1 MGPIL
6 ATMDPVQNPWK
17 TLSTEEKYDN
27 PWIRVTK
34 SEVIDPGGGEG
45 EYGVV
50 HFKNLALGIVP
61 IDAEGNTWLVGQFRY
76 PLNRY
81 TWEIPEGGGS
91 LVVDPLE
98 SAQRELLEEAGIS
111 AKKWQLIQ
119 EMDLSNSATDERAL
133 LYLAT
138 DLSFSEP
145 NPDENEE
152 LQLMKV
158 PFVEA
163 YERVVSGELRDSLTV
178 AAILKLRTLQLEG
191 KIEI

>member
-1 MGPIL
+1 
-6 ATMDPVQNPWK
+6 MDPVQNPWK

-34 SEVIDPGGGEG
+34 SEVIDPGGGDG

>member
-1 MGPIL
+1 
-6 ATMDPVQNPWK
+6 MDEQQNPWK
-17 TLSTEEKYDN
+17 TLSTEEKYNN

-34 SEVIDPGGGEG
+34 SEVIDPGGRDG

-50 HFKNLALGIVP
+50 HFKNLALGVVP
-61 IDAEGNTWLVGQFRY
+61 LDAHGNTWLVGQYRY

-81 TWEIPEGGGS
+81 TWEIPEGGGA
-91 LVVDPLE
+91 LNVDPLE
-98 SAQRELLEEAGIS
+98 SAKRELLEEAGIS
-111 AKKWQLIQ
+111 AKNWQLIQ

-138 DLSFSEP
+138 DLTFTEP

-152 LQLMKV
+152 LQLIKV
-158 PFVEA
+158 PFLEV
-163 YERVVSGELRDSLTV
+163 YEKVVSGELRDSLTV